1 MTLDEFKKKTAKKKR
16 AKIADFEA
24 DIFELVGEGY
34 ALKNVVKYLNEKG
47 ISTCESNISRF
58 ISRKRKNNQV
68 RKSHIHVSSVPVERT
83 ELKQEVEVKED
94 LFKVKIKKD
103 SAIAEAIK
111 NIKK

>member
-24 DIFELVGEGY
+24 DIFELINEGY
-34 ALKNVVKYLNEKG
+34 ALKNIVTYLHERG
-47 ISTCESNISRF
+47 VTTCVSNISRF
-58 ISRKRKNNQV
+58 MSRKRKNKQAT
-68 RKSHIHVSSVPVERT
+68 KSHIHVPPVPTEIKEQEPKVED
-83 ELKQEVEVKED
+83 KED

-103 SAIAEAIK
+103 STIVEAIK

>member
-1 MTLDEFKKKTAKKKR
+1 MTLDEFKKKTTKKKR

-24 DIFELVGEGY
+24 DIFELIGEGY

-58 ISRKRKNNQV
+58 INRKRKNNQV
-68 RKSHIHVSSVPVERT
+68 KKSHIYALQEMKEQKP
-83 ELKQEVEVKED
+83 EVEEKED